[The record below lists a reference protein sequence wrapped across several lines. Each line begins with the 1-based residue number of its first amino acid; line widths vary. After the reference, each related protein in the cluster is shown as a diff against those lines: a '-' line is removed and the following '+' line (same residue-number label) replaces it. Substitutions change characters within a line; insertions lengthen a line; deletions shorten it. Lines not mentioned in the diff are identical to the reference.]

1 MPSVK
6 KRRKKKNGLNKTGLL
21 LHLDHPQMVELKR
34 ALFRNGLT
42 AHQFFAYVV
51 QQISVSDSRLEEI
64 LEEAK
69 EYKRQQ
75 IIDGK
80 VERVDP
86 ETLYR
91 MIEETNKNNQSEAL

>member
-1 MPSVK
+1 
-6 KRRKKKNGLNKTGLL
+6 
-21 LHLDHPQMVELKR
+21 MVELKR

-51 QQISVSDSRLEEI
+51 QQISISDARLEEI
-64 LEEAK
+64 LGEAK

-80 VERVDP
+80 IERVDP
-86 ETLYR
+86 ETLYAL
-91 MIEETNKNNQSEAL
+91 IEDTNKNNQSEAL